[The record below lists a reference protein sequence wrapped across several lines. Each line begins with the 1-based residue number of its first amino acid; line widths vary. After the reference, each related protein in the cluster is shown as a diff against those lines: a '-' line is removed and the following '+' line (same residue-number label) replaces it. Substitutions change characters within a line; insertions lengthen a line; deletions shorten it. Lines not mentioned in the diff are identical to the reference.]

1 MSPKRGGRATIFDY
15 PRMSRNGPQPD
26 ASDCVRECHMGKA
39 FRVGTLPQTSFDLRQ
54 RAPQLAFEHRSVR
67 HRSLLQMRLQAGKA
81 EKQSDAQRHP

>member
-1 MSPKRGGRATIFDY
+1 M
-15 PRMSRNGPQPD
+15 PRSLTT
-26 ASDCVRECHMGKA
+26 RECLGMGPNPTRRIVSGNVTWA
-39 FRVGTLPQTSFDLRQ
+39 RLRVGTLPQTSFDLRQ